1 MMRVNLA
8 LRTLAVL
15 AIGMFPLILSACA
28 SQEPTEANI
37 ERSAAAADLFQ
48 SRLQTA
54 LKAGLQNGGPTAAV
68 KVCAEVAPV
77 IAADVSAETGVEL
90 RRISLRPRNPGAET
104 QGDLRQRLTSLGE
117 SPIDAA
123 GQPSMINW
131 VEGNGV
137 DATHNSLRA
146 IIMKDEPCA
155 RCHGTAVAEDVRAAI
170 AKRYP
175 DDAATGYRAGE
186 MRGAILAKII
196 LSKPANVG
204 ADQ

>member
-15 AIGMFPLILSACA
+15 AIGTSPLILSACA

-37 ERSAAAADLFQ
+37 KRSAAAADLFQ

-68 KVCAEVAPV
+68 RVCAEVAPA

-104 QGDLRQRLTSLGE
+104 QGDLRQRLTQLGDA
-117 SPIDAA
+117 PIDAT
-123 GQPSMINW
+123 GNPSILSW
-131 VEGNGV
+131 VEGKGA
-137 DATHNSLRA
+137 DTAHNSMRA

-155 RCHGTAVAEDVRAAI
+155 MCHGTALAKEVRTAI
-170 AKRYP
+170 AERYP

-196 LSKPANVG
+196 LSRPASVG
-204 ADQ
+204 ADK